1 MLKQQETV
9 CVRSCV
15 SDLHTLKVYFRVCAC
30 ACVGTYAH
38 SCAYVCVCVYV
49 CVRKHHKQPPRYFI
63 GINNRCVCRWQFT
76 QSVCL
81 SHRQTPHCYCLAQRL
96 TWGERQS
103 ENDTVRE
110 EEERS
115 REKVQTEGTHLGN
128 TETYGGNKN
137 RTRSENEEKDRKNNE
152 KRHCV
157 CFCVRYCQTTLEQ
170 GRRW

>member
-1 MLKQQETV
+1 MCTLM
-9 CVRSCV
+9 CVR
-15 SDLHTLKVYFRVCAC
+15 L
-30 ACVGTYAH
+30 
-38 SCAYVCVCVYV
+38 AYIKSVFPCLCVCVCGHLCSLVCICMCVRV
-49 CVRKHHKQPPRYFI
+49 CVCAQASQTAPRYFI

-157 CFCVRYCQTTLEQ
+157 CFCVWYCQTTLEQ